1 MALNASLFL
10 DEGTFLFTTPQLAI
24 AVIII
29 TTNGIGIDIVQ
40 ETLTHVHFTANS
52 LLLCPLL
59 NRPPIT
65 DHICLLSVG
74 GSPATL
80 SPSCD

>member
-40 ETLTHVHFTANS
+40 EALTHVHFTANT
-52 LLLCPLL
+52 LLL
-59 NRPPIT
+59 
-65 DHICLLSVG
+65 
-74 GSPATL
+74 
-80 SPSCD
+80 

>member
-29 TTNGIGIDIVQ
+29 ITTNGIGIDIVQ
-40 ETLTHVHFTANS
+40 EALTHVHFTANS
-52 LLLCPLL
+52 LLL
-59 NRPPIT
+59 
-65 DHICLLSVG
+65 
-74 GSPATL
+74 
-80 SPSCD
+80 